1 MTQTRSST
9 STAAAPFRYPGN
21 VSGPRKAALQL
32 LYHRISSDTTTT
44 PPQNNS
50 TSDVAAAAFAY
61 VHAGRARSG
70 HRFHAAPVLL
80 RVRRLPPR
88 IRLSRVVRNVGTAP
102 SYS

>member
-1 MTQTRSST
+1 MTGGTL
-9 STAAAPFRYPGN
+9 AADE
-21 VSGPRKAALQL
+21 ALQLPDSAQDTEHSML

-80 RVRRLPPR
+80 RARRLPPR
-88 IRLSRVVRNVGTAP
+88 IRLSRVVRNVGAAP